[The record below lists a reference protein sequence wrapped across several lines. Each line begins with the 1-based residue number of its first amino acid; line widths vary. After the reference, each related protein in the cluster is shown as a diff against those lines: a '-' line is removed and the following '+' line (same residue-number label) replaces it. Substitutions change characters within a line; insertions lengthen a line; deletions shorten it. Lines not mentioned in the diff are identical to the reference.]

1 MKECLENTEKQLKD
15 RTEQFIKA
23 NREIEINQMETEDY
37 MCRAQ
42 YKDEE
47 LKQLRSDQEEME
59 AKVKELTELQ
69 AQHGEEVE
77 SNLKRIS
84 ELHGEAQ
91 THKDAIKAKQKE
103 LKELEEQMEAL
114 KVDTE
119 DQIQD
124 LKQQLADA
132 LKSKGK
138 MPSAQKAPSEKGSE
152 SKASQK
158 SLKPPPV
165 KEIKEVEVIKEV
177 IKEVVK
183 QVP

>member
-103 LKELEEQMEAL
+103 LKELEE
-114 KVDTE
+114 
-119 DQIQD
+119 
-124 LKQQLADA
+124 
-132 LKSKGK
+132 
-138 MPSAQKAPSEKGSE
+138 
-152 SKASQK
+152 
-158 SLKPPPV
+158 
-165 KEIKEVEVIKEV
+165 
-177 IKEVVK
+177 
-183 QVP
+183 